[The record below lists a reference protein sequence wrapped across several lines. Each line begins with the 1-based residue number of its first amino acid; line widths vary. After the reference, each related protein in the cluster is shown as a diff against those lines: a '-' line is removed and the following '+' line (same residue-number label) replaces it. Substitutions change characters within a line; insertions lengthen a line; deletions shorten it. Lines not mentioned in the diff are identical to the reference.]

1 MPEPRTL
8 VVPVAEL
15 GFATKMPK
23 EEEDMGRGLRVKIVV
38 DVELMQPVEIE
49 TLAAMQS
56 EGRVK
61 MTLMQ
66 EQLPMFGKG
75 GEAA

>member
-1 MPEPRTL
+1 MAEPRVL

-23 EEEDMGRGLRVKIVV
+23 EDEDMGKGLRVKIVV
-38 DVELMQPVEIE
+38 DVDLMQPVEIE
-49 TLAAMQS
+49 QLAAMQS

-61 MTLMQ
+61 MTLLQ

-75 GEAA
+75 GETA